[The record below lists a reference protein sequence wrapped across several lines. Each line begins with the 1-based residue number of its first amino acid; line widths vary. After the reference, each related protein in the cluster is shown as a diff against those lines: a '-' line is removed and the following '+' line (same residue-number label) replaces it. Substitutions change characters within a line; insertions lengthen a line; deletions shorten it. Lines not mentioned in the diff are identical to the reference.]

1 MCVWQVAPSANPTP
15 EFDPADLLPVP
26 FGRGVSSLGGNSV
39 YSCWMET
46 DAYASRAERLIDSP
60 VIRYQSMK
68 RGQRFLKT
76 APTCSA
82 AHRSSPPW
90 LKLAIARLKK
100 NLCIYFKCLCQLL
113 QKKAKTFLTC
123 RPPGKR
129 WLQSRSLTLPPSG
142 FSETICRCRSSSM
155 GARLPS
161 PSPGFA
167 GGLRRGNP
175 LFSDQMTQAA
185 LNTARTASC
194 EWRQCTCNVKQ
205 VLDSKVP
212 VLSFVVAKFRLLSK
226 WRKRTLPH
234 LRAGQMALERFSKP
248 CSAM

>member
-1 MCVWQVAPSANPTP
+1 MWQVAPSANPTP
-15 EFDPADLLPVP
+15 EFDPADLSPVT

-39 YSCWMET
+39 YLCWMET

-60 VIRYQSMK
+60 VIRYQSVK

-100 NLCIYFKCLCQLL
+100 KSLCLFQMPLPASSE
-113 QKKAKTFLTC
+113 KKPPFLMC

-155 GARLPS
+155 GGRLPS
-161 PSPGFA
+161 PSPGLAEGVTHQA
-167 GGLRRGNP
+167 GESSVLRPDDTGSTQHGARRF
-175 LFSDQMTQAA
+175 LRMTPVHVQ
-185 LNTARTASC
+185 C
-194 EWRQCTCNVKQ
+194 E
-205 VLDSKVP
+205 
-212 VLSFVVAKFRLLSK
+212 
-226 WRKRTLPH
+226 
-234 LRAGQMALERFSKP
+234 AGA
-248 CSAM
+248 